1 MLYDPQ
7 NIFARILRGEIPCRK
22 IYEDDFALAFYDVN
36 PKAKIHALVVPKGPY
51 ISSFDFYSQAPSELI
66 IGFCRAISKTVTELG
81 LTQDPGFRL
90 LMNTG
95 PDAGQEVPHFHIHIL
110 GGQSV
115 GPMVCP
121 HHES

>member
-1 MLYDPQ
+1 MTYDPQ
-7 NIFARILRGEIPCRK
+7 NIFARILRGEIPCQK

-36 PKAKIHALVVPKGPY
+36 PKTKIHALVIPKAPY
-51 ISSFDFYSQAPSELI
+51 TSSFDFYSQAPSDMV
-66 IGFCRAISKTVTELG
+66 IGFSRAISKTVNELG

-110 GGQSV
+110 GGQSI

-121 HHES
+121 HHGS